1 MQIDPI
7 TFTLVA
13 IITSILGIF
22 FWIFFFRIPFLLI
35 PISFVVLTVNIIFT
49 QSLLKL
55 EIGQFNIYVLD
66 ILSIYLLSIAVVNI
80 IVLRK
85 HKNKEII
92 LIIFLGIL
100 LLVSW
105 LRGVPSFGLESST
118 NDLRTYLYFYST
130 LIFMCS
136 LPYSARLLR
145 NVSFSFTFAG
155 WVLLI
160 IAIIRWT
167 LVGLNIIS
175 STNWLA
181 PNGWMIRV
189 LPSAA
194 ALLILQ
200 TILLTRISSKNQN
213 RIVMSIKNLLLLAVV
228 ILLLHRTVWVVMIMI
243 GILAIVI
250 RTKNKI
256 LVYLGIL
263 SMIAFSGLLLLGSD
277 LSSLNLSGSTLDLSS
292 FMWRIKG
299 WAALVST
306 YRYQTPLD
314 YIIGQ
319 PFGTGYIRY
328 ITNPTYATTVNPHNF
343 FVQTFLNIGGL
354 GLSLLLI
361 LYISTLRSLFVHS
374 QNRIMLSIILLLFS
388 QLIFS
393 ITYTPSFEQGFI
405 LGLAILI
412 VGASSDSLRRKNMAI
427 IKTESS
433 DNKGLSEK

>member
-7 TFTLVA
+7 TVTLVA
-13 IITSILGIF
+13 IIASIFGICL
-22 FWIFFFRIPFLLI
+22 WIFFFRIPIFLITITL
-35 PISFVVLTVNIIFT
+35 VVLIINMIFT
-49 QSLLKL
+49 QSLLSL
-55 EIGQFNIYVLD
+55 EIGQYNVYVLD
-66 ILSIYLLSIAVVNI
+66 ILAIYLLSIAVVNI
-80 IVLRK
+80 IVFRK

-105 LRGVPSFGLESST
+105 LRGVLSFGLESST
-118 NDLRTYLYFYST
+118 NDLRTYLYFFST
-130 LIFMCS
+130 LLYMCS

-145 NVSFSFTFAG
+145 KVSISFTLAG
-155 WVLLI
+155 WILLI
-160 IAIIRWT
+160 IAIVRWI
-167 LVGLNIIS
+167 LVSLNIIAS
-175 STNWLA
+175 SAWQA

-189 LPSAA
+189 LPAAA

-200 TILLTRISSKNQN
+200 TILIARISSESQK
-213 RIVMSIKNLLLLAVV
+213 RFFMVIKNLLIVAVV

-250 RTKNKI
+250 KTKNKI
-256 LVYLGIL
+256 LVYLGIF

-299 WAALVST
+299 WLALVST
-306 YRYQTPLD
+306 DRYQTPLD

-319 PFGTGYIRY
+319 PFGTGYVRY
-328 ITNPTYATTVNPHNF
+328 ITDATYATTVGPHNF

-354 GLSLLLI
+354 GLALI
-361 LYISTLRSLFVHS
+361 LVLYISTIRSLFVNS
-374 QNRIMLSIILLLFS
+374 KNRIMLSFILLLFS
-388 QLIFS
+388 QLVYS

-412 VGASSDSLRRKNMAI
+412 IRASSDSLRRKNMAI
-427 IKTESS
+427 INTES
-433 DNKGLSEK
+433 NNIELE